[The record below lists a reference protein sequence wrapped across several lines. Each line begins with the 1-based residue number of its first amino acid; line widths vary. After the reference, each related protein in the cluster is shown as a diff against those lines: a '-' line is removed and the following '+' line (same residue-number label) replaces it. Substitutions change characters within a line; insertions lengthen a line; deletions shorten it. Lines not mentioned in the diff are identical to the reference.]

1 MYVFI
6 FAIKFRHN
14 MNNSFVNSTDETEET
29 SFAAT
34 FELISKYFAAL
45 ELEGFSTLF

>member
-1 MYVFI
+1 
-6 FAIKFRHN
+6 

-34 FELISKYFAAL
+34 FELIDTSKYFAAL
-45 ELEGFSTLF
+45 ELEGFSTLL